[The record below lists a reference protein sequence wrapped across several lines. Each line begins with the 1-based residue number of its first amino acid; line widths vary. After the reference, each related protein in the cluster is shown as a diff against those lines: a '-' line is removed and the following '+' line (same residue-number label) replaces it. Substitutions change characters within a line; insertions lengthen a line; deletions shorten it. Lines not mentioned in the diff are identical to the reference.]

1 MADFHGDLK
10 ALQGKEFASRQKK
23 VWPEP
28 HPQWNEAIPLFDWL
42 WFAHIYGFGVLFGF
56 TTLYSLFCL
65 VWFRKTV
72 FAKQKAHFVV
82 TNLGLLFAGFG
93 RSLGLLWDPYLS
105 RESTSVAHR
114 LVILIL
120 WGTATAFI
128 TSAFSVMLL
137 IVLETTKTNL
147 GPPKMRRLRFLV
159 AITLI
164 NVLYMV
170 MSDTVV
176 WFYPHAIIMI
186 FICHVVFTIWGMAI
200 SVGYLVASFRI
211 WRNLRPSFHISAE
224 NDPSLLRDAT
234 KLKRLLL
241 FMSTASIFG
250 VLNFAVS
257 LYISVGE
264 FGFFAQGNHARHW
277 PWFAMQT
284 ALRILELILTVLIFR
299 IAIYH
304 TKHAHQWGVGPQP
317 RTTTTE
323 FSATS
328 P

>member
-10 ALQGKEFASRQKK
+10 TLQGHEFASRQKE

-28 HPQWNEAIPLFDWL
+28 HPQWNEAIPRFDWM
-42 WFAHIYGFGVLFGF
+42 WFAHIYGFGGLFGF

-93 RSLGLLWDPYLS
+93 RFLGLLWDPYLS
-105 RESTSVAHR
+105 RESTSVAHS

-120 WGTATAFI
+120 WGTGTAFI

-147 GPPKMRRLRFLV
+147 GPPKMRSLRFLV
-159 AITLI
+159 AITLT

-176 WFYPHAIIMI
+176 WFYPQAIIMI

-200 SVGYLVASFRI
+200 SVGYLVAGFRIRRNLKSSFRV
-211 WRNLRPSFHISAE
+211 SVE

-234 KLKRLLL
+234 KLKRLFL
-241 FMSTASIFG
+241 FMSAASVFG
-250 VLNFAVS
+250 MFNFAVS
-257 LYISVGE
+257 LYIIVGE
-264 FGFFAQGNHARHW
+264 FEFFSQGIYARHW
-277 PWFAMQT
+277 PWFAIQT
-284 ALRILELILTVLIFR
+284 TLRILELILTVLIFR
-299 IAIYH
+299 IAIYN
-304 TKHAHQWGVGPQP
+304 TKHFHRREVGPEP

-323 FSATS
+323 FTVTS
-328 P
+328 S